1 MLNSF
6 RTYLRRPEGN
16 ISITF
21 AIVAVPL
28 LLAAGSAI
36 DYLRYADARTD
47 IQSSLDGAALAAA
60 LPADKTD
67 GQRIAI
73 AKLYFKRNMRDLPGG
88 VPEIDVDV
96 EADTVTASLDT
107 TIPTS
112 FMRLAGIDVMQ
123 ISERAEVVRPSAGK
137 AELVLVLDYSGSMNR
152 NNKYQNMTAAAT
164 TMITNL
170 DAAIDDSKLKIGLV
184 PFSAMVYTSMDKD
197 YVSQASATQT
207 WTGCTQDRAYPHNTN
222 VDTPTGDAATKWGY
236 IDGNGENRSPYDC
249 AAYQNNN
256 LKIIPLSTDL
266 AMVKSKLASMRPVGN
281 TDIPLG
287 AEFGWNLLDP
297 QMPFN
302 EGAPYSDKNNRK
314 FLVLLTD
321 GVQTSGEF
329 GANGSRSVQNGNDNL
344 VTLCT
349 NMRDAGIV
357 VFTIAY
363 DITNPAV
370 TTLLKQCAPDRYYEP
385 DAGGAEI
392 NQVFTQ
398 ISRQIR
404 NQTARISK

>member
-1 MLNSF
+1 MLNCF
-6 RTYLRRPEGN
+6 RTYLRRAEGN
-16 ISITF
+16 ITVTF
-21 AIVAVPL
+21 AIAAVPL

-60 LPADKTD
+60 LPADKSD
-67 GQRIAI
+67 GQRVAI

-88 VPEIDVDV
+88 VPEINVDV
-96 EADTVTASLDT
+96 GADTVTASLDT
-107 TIPTS
+107 VFPTS
-112 FMRLAGIDVMQ
+112 FMRLGGIDAMQ
-123 ISERAEVVRPSAGK
+123 ISEKAEVMRPFAGK
-137 AELVLVLDYSGSMNR
+137 AEVALVLDYSGSMNR
-152 NNKYQNMTAAAT
+152 KNKYQDMTAAAT

-170 DAAIDDSKLKIGLV
+170 DAAIEDGKLKVGLV
-184 PFSAMVYTSMDKD
+184 PFSAMVYTSMDRK
-197 YVSQASATQT
+197 YVTQASVTPV

-222 VDTPTGDAATKWGY
+222 VNTPTGNAATKWGY
-236 IDGNGENRSPYDC
+236 IDPNGENNGGYGC
-249 AAYQNNN
+249 AAYDNKN

-266 AMVKSKLASMRPVGN
+266 AMVKSKLADMRPVGN
-281 TDIPLG
+281 THIPLG

-297 QMPFN
+297 QLPFD
-302 EGAPYSDKNNRK
+302 EGAPYSDKQNRK

-329 GANGSRSVQNGNDNL
+329 GADGSRSVQNGNDNL

-370 TTLLKQCAPDRYYEP
+370 TTLLKQCAPDHYFEP
-385 DAGGAEI
+385 DSGGTEI

-398 ISRQIR
+398 ITRQIR